1 MELKNKMVRPIQ
13 PYALPKQDGT
23 WETII
28 PPGWNELTYEQLKAE
43 NKLLKTQLKNMLE
56 SNNEKSI

>member
-1 MELKNKMVRPIQ
+1 MVRPIQ

-56 SNNEKSI
+56 SNDEKSI

>member
-1 MELKNKMVRPIQ
+1 MVRPIQ

-28 PPGWNELTYEQLKAE
+28 PPGWNEPTYEQLKAE
-43 NKLLKTQLKNMLE
+43 NELLKTRLKNMSELK
-56 SNNEKSI
+56 NERV